1 MPFKELMPSIIHLLC
16 DMHTKD
22 NIKEKALKLGFT
34 KSEVGT
40 LIKDILVSRLKTQ
53 WKRT

>member
-1 MPFKELMPSIIHLLC
+1 MHLLC
-16 DMHTKD
+16 DMHMKD

-40 LIKDILVSRLKTQ
+40 LIKDVFGKQIEGTVEKDFNN
-53 WKRT
+53 